1 MIKVLIVDDQEII
14 TTGLKMILSQFNEL
28 KVVDT
33 ASNGEYA
40 YKLLEKVNVDVI
52 LMDIKMPGINGIQ
65 AIKLIKSKYPEI
77 EIIIFTTFKD
87 DEYIKKG
94 LQYGASGYLLKDA
107 TPEEI
112 KDSIIKIFNG
122 GAVLD
127 SSITKKLINSLN
139 KTQINEEEIN
149 KLTKRELD
157 IAILIGQGYSNK
169 EISEI
174 IFLSEGTIKNHLSN
188 IFTKLKIRDRTQLA
202 IFVHENNL
210 IWQK

>member
-14 TTGLKMILSQFNEL
+14 TTGLKMILSQFKEL
-28 KVVDT
+28 KVIDT
-33 ASNGEYA
+33 ASNGEEA
-40 YKLLEKVNVDVI
+40 YKLLEKINVDVI

-65 AIKLIKSKYPEI
+65 AIKLIKSKYPKI

-139 KTQINEEEIN
+139 KIPINEEEIN

-188 IFTKLKIRDRTQLA
+188 IFTKLKMRDRTQLA

-210 IWQK
+210 I

>member
-210 IWQK
+210 I